1 MAKPSSI
8 SRLPKEVREKIS
20 ELRDRGRTIDEILAH
35 LEELNVE
42 VSRSS
47 LGRHLKKQA
56 EVAEQNR
63 KSRALA
69 EAVGRQFG
77 DEETSKVARTNI
89 ELMHS
94 LLMKCFIG
102 GDADD
107 AEEVTISA
115 KDAMFMATALQ
126 KLSQASK
133 LDVDR
138 ELKIREEERKHA
150 VKEAA
155 DVAVKTAR
163 EQGLTKEAVA
173 QIKAGIL
180 GVA

>member
-8 SRLPKEVREKIS
+8 KRLPKEIREKIS
-20 ELRDRGRTIDEILAH
+20 DLRGSGLTIDEILTH
-35 LEELNVE
+35 LEQLNVE
-42 VSRSS
+42 VSRSA

-56 EVAEQNR
+56 EVSAQLE
-63 KSRALA
+63 KSRMMA
-69 EAVGRQFG
+69 EAVVRKFG
-77 DEETSKVARTNI
+77 DQETSKVARTNI

-102 GDADD
+102 GDGDEAAD
-107 AEEVTISA
+107 VTLSA

-133 LDVDR
+133 LDVD
-138 ELKIREEERKHA
+138 ETLKIREEERKHA
-150 VKEAA
+150 LTAAA

-163 EQGLTKEAVA
+163 QNGLTKETVDK
-173 QIKAGIL
+173 IKAEIL
-180 GVA
+180 GIA